1 MLSAECF
8 CFPITCDYG
17 VYGDFPCFSDHCDD
31 VGSRERRRFLDLL
44 PLLRVSHSDISGS
57 EDSCG
62 TAALGCADNCSILLR
77 ASAVDFGFC
86 FRLRRSCAITAIL
99 PRSLRVSS
107 ELGCALCARCGK
119 SCVNESCC

>member
-62 TAALGCADNCSILLR
+62 TAALGCADNCPYFSAPPRWILVFVPIT
-77 ASAVDFGFC
+77 ATCPGAAVDH
-86 FRLRRSCAITAIL
+86 
-99 PRSLRVSS
+99 
-107 ELGCALCARCGK
+107 AR
-119 SCVNESCC
+119 